1 MALRLGE
8 ILLER
13 RLISPVQLDAALAE
27 QRARGGRLGEILVR
41 RGELAP
47 RELKAALAEQSRSL
61 MLAAALLVNGGVS
74 AGAPAYLAAQGGVVT
89 ATLQGFAIGTA
100 LSIGGAV
107 QVVSPE
113 GDRRTIAAGDP
124 LFEGEIIETA
134 EGGEAR
140 VLFADGSSLSIGPGS
155 AVILD
160 RFVYAGD
167 ASGAEMAGAAAKA
180 LLRKLA
186 GAATYGREIEGS
198 NFTAGVRA

>member
-8 ILLER
+8 ILIER
-13 RLISPVQLDAALAE
+13 RLISRAQLAAALAE

-41 RGELAP
+41 RGDLGP
-47 RELKAALAEQSRSL
+47 RDLKAALAEQSRAF
-61 MLAAALLVNGGVS
+61 MLAAALLMNGGVS
-74 AGAPAYLAAQGGVVT
+74 AGAPAYLAAQGGVV
-89 ATLQGFAIGTA
+89 AAALQTFAIGTA

-113 GDRRTIAAGDP
+113 GVRRTIAAGDP

-134 EGGEAR
+134 GGGEAR
-140 VLFADGSSLSIGPGS
+140 VLFADGSSLIVGPGS

-167 ASGAEMAGAAAKA
+167 ASGAERVGSTAKA

-186 GAATYGREIEGS
+186 GAATYGREIEG
-198 NFTAGVRA
+198 NVTAGVRA

>member
-13 RLISPVQLDAALAE
+13 RLISTVQLDSALVE
-27 QRARGGRLGEILVR
+27 QRTRGGRLGEILVR
-41 RGELAP
+41 RGELCP
-47 RELKAALAEQSRSL
+47 CDLKAALAEQSRSL
-61 MLAAALLVNGGVS
+61 MLAAALLVNGGVG
-74 AGAPAYLAAQGGVVT
+74 AGTPLYLAAQGGAVT
-89 ATLQGFAIGTA
+89 AALQGFAIGTA
-100 LSIGGAV
+100 LTIGGAV

-113 GDRRTIAAGDP
+113 GVRRTLSAGDP
-124 LFEGEIIETA
+124 LFEGEIIETSD
-134 EGGEAR
+134 GEAR
-140 VLFADGSSLSIGPGS
+140 VLFADGSTLTVGRSS

-167 ASGAEMAGAAAKA
+167 ADGADNAGATAKA

-198 NFTAGVRA
+198 NVTAGVRA